1 MFYNGIP
8 QQYLEDITVFNNNTY
23 GGNFGF
29 SGFSSLDPSNVAGTS
44 QTYTGADDPDF
55 PTPSTALTSIDP
67 FNGLDP
73 QEGKSRHTSMT
84 AIQSLTL

>member
-1 MFYNGIP
+1 MS
-8 QQYLEDITVFNNNTY
+8 FNNNTY

-29 SGFSSLDPSNVAGTS
+29 SGFTSLDPSNVAGTS
-44 QTYTGADDPDF
+44 QTYTGADVMGNWDSYPDF
-55 PTPSTALTSIDP
+55 PTPSTAPTSIDP

-84 AIQSLTL
+84 AIQGLTL